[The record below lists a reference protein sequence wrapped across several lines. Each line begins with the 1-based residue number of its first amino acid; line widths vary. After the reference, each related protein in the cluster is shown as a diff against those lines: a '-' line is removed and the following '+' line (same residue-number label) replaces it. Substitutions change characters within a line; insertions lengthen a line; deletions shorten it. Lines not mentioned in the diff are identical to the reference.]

1 MATSTRMSQAEGY
14 REHLDQTIEEVF
26 SMMMGLPCSVVTEW
40 PAEERETISAV
51 IGLAGAMSGACV
63 LRAGESV
70 AIRMAERLTG
80 MQISGLDATVKDA
93 AGEVCNM
100 IAGAWKGKLPA
111 LASACMLSTPTV
123 VTGTSYE
130 LYPQRAEFRIERCYQ
145 FDACAFSFTIFS
157 EEFR

>member
-14 REHLDQTIEEVF
+14 REHLDQTVEEVF